1 MHLVGSSDNKLL
13 SIFKPIPTPNAVTNQ
28 VVSLLISPNNV
39 NIGGSSR
46 KNIVA
51 VNSAVENEGTKESNR
66 NIKVGLKVQPNMTT
80 TASTSHWLTTATNTL
95 VSVFFIVIFVCCQLA
110 SICSS
115 KTLLSWVLIPF
126 CMPCAKSIA
135 LSVKAFKNTQNLLI
149 YEGYLAVVDLDNN

>member
-115 KTLLSWVLIPF
+115 KTLLS
-126 CMPCAKSIA
+126 
-135 LSVKAFKNTQNLLI
+135 
-149 YEGYLAVVDLDNN
+149 